1 MNHMQGVYVTGSAEE
16 TKELAREF
24 AGKLKAGITLCLF
37 GELAAGKTTFTQG
50 LGEYFGISRMTSPTY
65 VIVAEYP
72 LKTTHD
78 HIKTLYHIDLYRLTS
93 RWETKAFDMDEIWSD
108 PANLTVIEWPDRLE
122 DYLPKSRY
130 EIRFKN
136 LGVSSR
142 EINIKL
148 I

>member
-1 MNHMQGVYVTGSAEE
+1 MQGVYVTGSAEE

-24 AGKLKAGITLCLF
+24 AGKLKEGITLCLF

-50 LGEYFGISRMTSPTY
+50 LGEYFGITRLTSPTY

-72 LKTTHD
+72 LKTTRD
-78 HIKTLYHIDLYRLTS
+78 HIKTLYHIDLYRLKS
-93 RWETKAFDMDEIWSD
+93 RWESKSFDLPEIWSNPD
-108 PANLTVIEWPDRLE
+108 NLTVIEWSDRLGG
-122 DYLPKSRY
+122 YLPKDRY

-136 LGVSSR
+136 LDASSR